1 MERAQI
7 PQALKRRLGTG
18 DLTRSSF
25 DVAAYEQL
33 VCDSENAK
41 VGNLTGY
48 DCPVC
53 RNKGYVMEYRDKRRI
68 CIRCGCMDAR
78 ASIQRA
84 AESGLQDILR
94 DYTLETYQTVEPW
107 QAAAKR
113 AAERYLEDKTGWFVA
128 SGAVGSGKSHLCVAI
143 CGNLLTQGRAVRYL
157 MWRDQINRLKA
168 FTEPEERDALLKAYK
183 TADVLYIDDFLKC
196 GRNEQPTKADLD
208 VALEIIMAR
217 YNQPGKL
224 TILST
229 ERSVEELL
237 DLDEA
242 LGSRVFERSKGHYLR
257 FTGTDKNWRL
267 RR

>member
-1 MERAQI
+1 MV
-7 PQALKRRLGTG
+7 TG
-18 DLTRSSF
+18 VRVSS
-25 DVAAYEQL
+25 
-33 VCDSENAK
+33 
-41 VGNLTGY
+41 
-48 DCPVC
+48 
-53 RNKGYVMEYRDKRRI
+53 
-68 CIRCGCMDAR
+68 
-78 ASIQRA
+78 
-84 AESGLQDILR
+84 
-94 DYTLETYQTVEPW
+94 
-107 QAAAKR
+107 AAAAGENSPAGRLSLPSVFSSSCAGAAPQEAREISRRRADRKANVFFHGVTHPFSKGMITGTKR
-113 AAERYLEDKTGWFVA
+113 KNRYKLIT
-128 SGAVGSGKSHLCVAI
+128 I

-157 MWRDQINRLKA
+157 MWRDQINRLKT

-196 GRNEQPTKADLD
+196 GRNEEPTKADLD
-208 VALEIIMAR
+208 VALEVIMAR

-224 TILST
+224 TVIST